1 MISRVIGRL
10 GIIYL
15 HTMPMATSGE
25 TRTNE
30 RECPEFYSCV
40 TTSLEPDVSQSLNG
54 YPVVIT
60 VPVRWGDMDAFQH
73 VNNIVYFQYFESV
86 RIEYFER
93 IHAMDHL
100 RETGVGPILASTQCR
115 FRFPVTY
122 PDTLL
127 VGAKVTD
134 LGEDRFTHRY
144 LAVSQGHDKV
154 AAEGDGVVVTF
165 NYQTNQKAPVPAQI
179 RQRIYEL
186 ENGLKEN
193 NR

>member
-1 MISRVIGRL
+1 MTSCVIGRL
-10 GIIYL
+10 GIVYWN
-15 HTMPMATSGE
+15 TMPMVTPGE
-25 TRTNE
+25 TRTEKNQ
-30 RECPEFYSCV
+30 CSNFYTCLE
-40 TTSLEPDVSQSLNG
+40 TSLEPEVVQSLDG
-54 YPVVIT
+54 YPVVIK

-144 LAVSQGHDKV
+144 LAVSQIHEKV

-165 NYQTNQKAPVPAQI
+165 NYRTNQKAPIPAQI
-179 RQRIYEL
+179 RQRIYGL
-186 ENGLKEN
+186 ENGLKGN

>member
-1 MISRVIGRL
+1 
-10 GIIYL
+10 
-15 HTMPMATSGE
+15 MA
-25 TRTNE
+25 
-30 RECPEFYSCV
+30 P
-40 TTSLEPDVSQSLNG
+40 SLDG
-54 YPVVIT
+54 YPVVIK

-73 VNNIVYFQYFESV
+73 VNNIVYFQYFEGV
-86 RIEYFER
+86 RIEYFDR

-127 VGAKVTD
+127 VGAEVTE
-134 LGEDRFTHRY
+134 LGEDRFTHQY
-144 LAVSQGHDKV
+144 LAVSQVHEKV

-165 NYQTNQKAPVPAQI
+165 DYQTNQKVPIPAQI

-193 NR
+193 NS

>member
-1 MISRVIGRL
+1 M
-10 GIIYL
+10 
-15 HTMPMATSGE
+15 T
-25 TRTNE
+25 
-30 RECPEFYSCV
+30 
-40 TTSLEPDVSQSLNG
+40 QSLDQ
-54 YPVVIT
+54 YPIVIK

-86 RIEYFER
+86 RIAYFER
-93 IHAMDHL
+93 IHTMSHW

-127 VGAKVTD
+127 VGATVTH
-134 LGEDRFTHRY
+134 LGEDRFTHQY
-144 LAVSQGHDKV
+144 LAVSRHHEKI
-154 AAEGDGVVVTF
+154 AAEGEGVVVTF
-165 NYQTNQKAPVPAQI
+165 NYETNQKAPIPATI

-186 ENGLKEN
+186 ENGQKEN